1 MREPVLMIGAAG
13 HARAVLEAIRAEG
26 RWSVIGLIDSFQPP
40 GTPAHGL
47 TILGG
52 ERDVPRLLH
61 AHAIH
66 HVVVAIGDNFQR
78 AAMWAR
84 LQRATPG
91 VQLTGA
97 IHPATVIAPDVT
109 IGLGTVILPGTVV
122 VSGARIGQGCILNT
136 ACTFDHEGEM
146 ADWSSLGP
154 GAIVGGRVRIGLRT
168 AVALGAR
175 VIHRRTLGADSLIGA
190 GSLVLH
196 DVPDAVLVHGA
207 PARII
212 RTRRP
217 DEPYL

>member
-1 MREPVLMIGAAG
+1 MSAPVLMIGAAG

-26 RWSVIGLIDSFQPP
+26 RWAVVGLIDSFQPP

-52 ERDVPRLLH
+52 EEDVPRLLD
-61 AHAIH
+61 AHEIH
-66 HVVVAIGDNFQR
+66 HVVIAIGDNFQR
-78 AAMWAR
+78 AAMWER
-84 LQRATPG
+84 LQRAAPG
-91 VQLTGA
+91 VHLTGA

-109 IGLGTVILPGTVV
+109 IGLGSVILPGAVV

-136 ACTFDHEGEM
+136 GCTFDHEGEM

-154 GAIVGGRVRIGLRT
+154 GAIIGGRVRIGMRT

-175 VIHRRTLGADSLIGA
+175 VIHQRSLGADVLIGA

-196 DVPDAVLVHGA
+196 DLPDGVVAYGS

-212 RTRRP
+212 RTRRL

>member
-1 MREPVLMIGAAG
+1 MIGAAG

-40 GTPAHGL
+40 GTLAHGL

-61 AHAIH
+61 AHEIH
-66 HVVVAIGDNFQR
+66 QVIIAIGDNFQR
-78 AAMWAR
+78 AAMWTR
-84 LQRATPG
+84 LQMAAPG
-91 VQLTGA
+91 VRLTGA
-97 IHPATVIAPDVT
+97 IHPAAVIAPDVT
-109 IGLGTVILPGTVV
+109 IGPGSVILPGAVV

-136 ACTFDHEGEM
+136 ACAFDHEGEM

-168 AVALGAR
+168 AVGLGAR
-175 VIHRRTLGADSLIGA
+175 VIQKLHIGADTLIGA
-190 GSLVLH
+190 GSLVLR
-196 DVPDAVLVHGA
+196 DVPDAVLVYGA